1 MEKIASQ
8 MLDKLKTWVDEN
20 PDLVK
25 TTLLTSGLGA
35 AAAAALTGKESEHER
50 TSTRVK
56 RRIRNALFG
65 ALAAG
70 GSVGL
75 LHYAGKNIANAKLK
89 NAPTPEEKF
98 DKAVDNV
105 TNTVG
110 DALTSPLA
118 LTGAGTYGAYKGLK
132 KSLARTN
139 EEAAR
144 ILNSVASNTEIA
156 TGLNPQTGEAITKKL
171 NLFGVPA
178 EGLKADKNGVFSG
191 TSKLLKS
198 DTNSRAV
205 KDLVGMLS
213 TNADDN
219 LHNFGLNM
227 TKSELTTLLRRAGLD
242 NADNAASGFWGKS
255 LNKLR
260 GLGRRNWRIGAGAAL
275 GTGTIAGLG
284 ALIGNL
290 SED

>member
-20 PDLVK
+20 PELVK

-75 LHYAGKNIANAKLK
+75 LNYAGKNLSTAKLK

-98 DKAVDNV
+98 DKAIDDT
-105 TNTVG
+105 TNAVG
-110 DALTSPLA
+110 DALTSPGALA
-118 LTGAGTYGAYKGLK
+118 GAGAFGSYKGLR

-144 ILNSVASNTEIA
+144 VLNSIASNTEIA

-171 NLFGVPA
+171 NLFGVPTD
-178 EGLKADKNGVFSG
+178 GLKADKNGVFSG
-191 TSKLLKS
+191 TAKLLKS
-198 DTNSRAV
+198 DANSRAV

-219 LHNFGLNM
+219 LKNFGLNM
-227 TKSELTTLLRRAGLD
+227 TKSELNDLLRRAGLD
-242 NADNAASGFWGKS
+242 NADDTAKGIWGKS
-255 LNKLR
+255 FNKLR
-260 GLGRRNWRIGAGAAL
+260 GLGRRNWRVGAGAAL
-275 GTGTIAGLG
+275 GTGAMAGLG